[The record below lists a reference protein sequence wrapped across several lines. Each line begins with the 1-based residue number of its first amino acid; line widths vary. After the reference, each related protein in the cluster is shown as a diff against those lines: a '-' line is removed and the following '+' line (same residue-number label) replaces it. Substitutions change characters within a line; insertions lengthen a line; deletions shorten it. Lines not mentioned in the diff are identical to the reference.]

1 MLCLGKESCGMMVY
15 SSDGQIVFLK
25 GTKVWLDALGRQ
37 ISFIRN
43 AGKWYLRLPHDL
55 YTDTHREAVHQL
67 HIVINEK
74 YGGRNLSLY
83 FSQYDT
89 GYFSYH
95 KYRYAERVTIG
106 SSIEDDIYVQDI
118 NMQEYVLLRDDG
130 KLRLLKGEETILEPV
145 NGSRFQYLNLCIV
158 FHSDF
163 IMVNCPSNI
172 YVSLQT
178 YTIPEPYGILP
189 QGQKQTVRPVY
200 RNPVLTDELQIT
212 LREPM
217 QAEVFRRMPLIF
229 SVGPALT
236 MSSAALLVGSISV
249 YRGWMNG
256 RQIMD
261 MLPMVLLPAVMVI
274 SALVW
279 TPMQRIY
286 ERAKEKKQLRRRQ
299 EDYSR
304 YIEARYQEADAFMHE
319 YSNHVQQLFPDL
331 HALPDSVPYQR
342 MPFHRDWLTVRLGH
356 GIHEFRIE
364 YEMRFKVEKEDSLY
378 PVLQRLLDYT
388 SIDTLYLLHLTE
400 HRKYAVLDEAT
411 ALYIFV
417 QLCWFH
423 SPAELKICIAADEK
437 WFTDHR
443 FVYHIPHVMLGREGS
458 GLRLFASND
467 NSLQSLINELD
478 GRKEPCIL
486 FAFGNSVD
494 TSSFPGITINC
505 VNEEQIPY
513 ETEAVID
520 GSGRVSCEA
529 DQTCFVPDQTEEED
543 MLQVLSELNRY
554 CIQGNDNLM
563 LSAAPSFFDL
573 YGIGNAAEAMIE
585 QHWYSNRA
593 KDAVR
598 AVIGLQENGKPLILD
613 LHEKAQGPH
622 GLIAG
627 MTGSGKSELIISL
640 VLSLAVSYSPRELQ
654 IAMIDFKGGGA
665 AGMLTRG
672 QYRLPHISSVLTDL
686 DDSIIERALVSFQ
699 SECRRREEL
708 FTLLGEYHQT
718 AVMDIHQYQ
727 EVWEQDSGLPYLSEL
742 VIIVDE
748 FAELKKN
755 HPDFMKDLIT
765 LARVG
770 RSLGVHLILATQKPA
785 GIVDEQ
791 IWSNSRFKLCLRVQD
806 KQDSMEVLHD
816 ECASKLRNPG
826 SFYLLCDGTLKKG
839 SSGYT
844 GLPASRNS
852 CSVSLLSLQA
862 QRTWTVHGEDKV
874 SESQLN
880 AVLKEIHS
888 VYVQGQYDVHPL
900 WLPPMHSVMPGQINR
915 LHRVLGLID
924 DYRNNRRKELVLEPY
939 TSVFIDSL
947 NRVEKRSFLAN
958 VLSTVLSGSAEQVV
972 IINDSMPEI
981 NAWEESGRLS
991 GVFPS
996 TDGYRM
1002 QWFAEDV
1009 SSSRALGTAVV
1020 ITDISAFLET
1030 EKNIKY
1036 LNRWLENTEMLHM
1049 TLIVFASSAQSIPF
1063 RMLSLFR
1070 MRLSLQNENRQDL
1083 SLLFE
1088 KNADRVVKEEKH
1100 GLVREDALMLFCWP
1114 DTEMPDPSAMP
1125 GNHYRVPSIPDHYTP
1140 DDPDVVGLRMKDC
1153 TGFRLPPR
1161 TIIVYE
1167 SNRFAEWMKNRL
1179 IRSGRAI
1186 DESINSVP
1194 AVFDLI
1200 LMNENA
1206 FRSIPASVLPDI
1218 LYCGGRY
1225 RSYYTLPVLREDI
1238 PEHCGVYVHD
1248 GKAEVILLAEYD

>member
-1 MLCLGKESCGMMVY
+1 MMVY
-15 SSDGQIVFLK
+15 SSDGQTVFLK
-25 GTKVWLDALGRQ
+25 GTKVWFEVLGRQ
-37 ISFIRN
+37 VSFIRN

-55 YTDTHREAVHQL
+55 YTDTHQAAVHQL
-67 HIVINEK
+67 QIAINEK
-74 YGGRNLSLY
+74 YGDRNLSLY

-106 SSIEDDIYVQDI
+106 SSIDDDIYVQDI
-118 NMQEYVLLRDDG
+118 NMQEYVLLCDDG
-130 KLRLLKGEETILEPV
+130 KLRLLKGSETIMEPV

-163 IMVNCPSNI
+163 IMVNRPSNI
-172 YVSLQT
+172 YVSLEA
-178 YTIPEPYGILP
+178 YTIPEPAGRLP
-189 QGQKQTVRPVY
+189 QLQKQIVRPMY
-200 RNPVLTDELQIT
+200 RNPVFTDELHTT
-212 LREPM
+212 LREPL

-274 SALVW
+274 SAIVW
-279 TPMQRIY
+279 TPLQRIY

-299 EDYSR
+299 EDYSQ
-304 YIEARYQEADAFMHE
+304 YIEARYQEADEFMHE
-319 YSNHVQQLFPDL
+319 YSNLVQLLFPDL
-331 HALPDSVPYQR
+331 HTLPDTAPYQR

-356 GIHEFRIE
+356 GIHEFRVD
-364 YEMRFKVEKEDSLY
+364 YEMRFRIEKEDSLY
-378 PVLQRLLDYT
+378 PVLQRLLDHT
-388 SIDTLYLLHLTE
+388 SMDTLFLLNLTE
-400 HRKYAVLDEAT
+400 HHKYAVLSEST
-411 ALYIFV
+411 ALYILV

-437 WFTDHR
+437 WFNDHR
-443 FVYHIPHVMLGREGS
+443 YVYHIPHVMLGREGS
-458 GLRLFASND
+458 GLRLFACDDSG
-467 NSLQSLINELD
+467 LQTLINELD
-478 GRKEPCIL
+478 GRKETCIL
-486 FAFGNSVD
+486 FAFGDSVD
-494 TSSFPGITINC
+494 AAAFPGITINC

-513 ETEAVID
+513 KTEVVVN

-529 DQTCFVPDQTEEED
+529 DQACFVPDQAGEKE
-543 MLQVLSELNRY
+543 MLQVLSQLNRY
-554 CIQGNDNLM
+554 GIQGNDHLL

-573 YGIGNAAEAMIE
+573 YGIGTASEAMIE
-585 QHWYSNRA
+585 QHWHSNRA

-598 AVIGLQENGKPLILD
+598 AVIGLQENGKPLMLD

-654 IAMIDFKGGGA
+654 FAMIDFKGGGA
-665 AGMLTRG
+665 AGMLTHG

-699 SECRRREEL
+699 NECRRREEL
-708 FTLLGEYHQT
+708 FTSLGEYHQT

-727 EVWEQDSGLPYLSEL
+727 EVWDQDCGLPYLSEL

-839 SSGYT
+839 CSGYT
-844 GLPASRNS
+844 GVPASRNS
-852 CSVSLLSLQA
+852 CTVSLLSLQA
-862 QRTWTVHGEDKV
+862 QRIRTVHGEDKV

-888 VYVQGQYDVHPL
+888 VYVQGQYDVYPL
-900 WLPPMHSVMPGQINR
+900 WLPPLHSVLPGQINR
-915 LHRVLGLID
+915 SQHVLALID
-924 DYRNNRRKELVLEPY
+924 DYRNNRRKELILKPY

-947 NRVEKRSFLAN
+947 NREEKHSFLAD

-972 IINDSMPEI
+972 IINDSLPEI
-981 NAWEESGRLS
+981 NAWEEKGRLS

-996 TDGYRM
+996 TDAYRM
-1002 QWFAEDV
+1002 QWFADDV
-1009 SSSRALGTAVV
+1009 DSSRAHSTAVV
-1020 ITDISAFLET
+1020 ITDISVFLET
-1030 EKNIKY
+1030 DKNTKY
-1036 LNRWLENTEMLHM
+1036 LNHWLENTEMLQM

-1088 KNADRVVKEEKH
+1088 KNADQTVKEERH
-1100 GLVREDALMLFCWP
+1100 GIVREDDLMLFCWP
-1114 DTEMPDPSAMP
+1114 DTEMPDPSALP
-1125 GNHYRVPSIPDHYTP
+1125 GNHYRVPSIPDHYVP
-1140 DDPDVVGLRMKDC
+1140 DDSDIVGLRMKDC
-1153 TGFRLPPR
+1153 TGLRLRPR
-1161 TIIVYE
+1161 TIIVYD
-1167 SNRFAEWMKNRL
+1167 SNLSAERMKDRL
-1179 IRSGRAI
+1179 IRAGRTV
-1186 DESINSVP
+1186 ESMDSVP

-1200 LMNENA
+1200 LMDENT

-1218 LYCGGRY
+1218 LYCGERY
-1225 RSYYTLPVLREDI
+1225 RSYYTLPVLREEI
-1238 PEHCGVYVHD
+1238 PDQCGVYIHD